1 MNRISKKIAL
11 VTETDCHRNANTN
24 SCPFVAPADA
34 SQADLRLNVVDGCSD
49 ARSPTLE
56 DQLPAGAISLS
67 SRVAT
72 QRPH

>member
-1 MNRISKKIAL
+1 M
-11 VTETDCHRNANTN
+11 TETDCHRNAN
-24 SCPFVAPADA
+24 SKCSPFVAPANA
-34 SQADLRLNVVDGCSD
+34 SQADLRLNVIVDGCSD
-49 ARSPTLE
+49 ARPPTLE